1 MRAIVVFNPTSGSG
15 RAESLA
21 RRFIAALAQ
30 HGIAAESLLSMPS
43 RGDEDRQVS
52 ISASGGLGD
61 RTSEALTG
69 RIAQRLVKG
78 VARTITQGGDG
89 ANGCATNYEPCV
101 LVAVGGDGTVR
112 SCIGPAQ
119 STGSTLFHL
128 ASGNEN
134 LFSRQYD
141 WPRDPEA
148 AAMLVADVI
157 ERHTHLGTPLARG
170 INTMDLVSV
179 TPSGKRRSESA
190 AIMVSA
196 GFDADVVAQLDARPR
211 SIPGHMAYLAPIVR
225 TLAGWRPPQ
234 LTLRVDGREV
244 VTNQPGWL
252 VVANMPQYALRLN
265 PCQTATPDDGM
276 LDVLF
281 VPMQWLGDC
290 FASLLEL
297 ARGSIGLIAGARQ
310 FAARG
315 VEVLCSSLAVQADG
329 DHVFRSDAR
338 APEAT
343 VASPLDAGVHRLV
356 ISVHPSP
363 LLVLASPV
371 ALPKAG
377 PTVRADQFTLAPAER
392 PAAGPVSVT
401 DAAAAAMVEVG
412 SNGSS
417 IHTVVP
423 CP

>member
-1 MRAIVVFNPTSGSG
+1 MQVIVVFNPTSGSG

-21 RRFIAALAQ
+21 RRFIAVLAQ
-30 HGIAAESLLSMPS
+30 RGISAESFLSMPS
-43 RGDEDRQVS
+43 RRDDNRQLS
-52 ISASGGLGD
+52 EASCSSSSVL
-61 RTSEALTG
+61 SEALAS
-69 RIAQRLVKG
+69 RISHRLNRG
-78 VARTITQGGDG
+78 MARATSPRGDG
-89 ANGCATNYEPCV
+89 GSRCATNHEPCV

-112 SCIGPAQ
+112 SCIAAAQ
-119 STGSTLFHL
+119 TTGSTLFHL

-141 WPRDPEA
+141 WPRDPA
-148 AAMLVADVI
+148 TAAMLVADVI
-157 ERHTHLGTPLARG
+157 QRHTHCGAPLSHE
-170 INTMDLVSV
+170 INTMDVVSV
-179 TPSGKRRSESA
+179 GPSGNGRSESA

-211 SIPGHMAYLAPIVR
+211 GIPGHMAYLAPIVR

-234 LTLRVDGREV
+234 LTLRVDGKAV

-281 VPMQWLGDC
+281 VPMQWIGDC
-290 FASLLEL
+290 VASLLEL
-297 ARGSIGLIAGARQ
+297 ARGSIGLIAGARHFQ
-310 FAARG
+310 ARS

-329 DHVFRSDAR
+329 DHIFRSD
-338 APEAT
+338 T
-343 VASPLDAGVHRLV
+343 TASRGTISDENDVWVDRLL
-356 ISVHPSP
+356 ISVHPTP

-371 ALPKAG
+371 GSPNAG
-377 PTVRADQFTLAPAER
+377 PADRADQFTLAPEGS
-392 PAAGPVSVT
+392 PMAAPVSLAE
-401 DAAAAAMVEVG
+401 AAAAAMVEVG
-412 SNGSS
+412 SNGRS